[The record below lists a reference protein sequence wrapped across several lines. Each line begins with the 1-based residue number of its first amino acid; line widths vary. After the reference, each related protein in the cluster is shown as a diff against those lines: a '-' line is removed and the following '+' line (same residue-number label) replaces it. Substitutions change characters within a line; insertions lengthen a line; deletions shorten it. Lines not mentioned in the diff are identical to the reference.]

1 MIVIDA
7 SALAAFFLREEDWEK
22 LVIYMKNTISLDL
35 ILKEFYSVIYK
46 AVYFKR
52 ISLDEANAIIE
63 TFKSYSKFNMKL
75 IQEDVYLDE
84 AFKISLKYNVPI
96 YDSLYI
102 ALALEE
108 NKPLITLDKKQAEVA
123 KDLKIIVYP

>member
-7 SALAAFFLREEDWEK
+7 SALAAFFLREEGWEK
-22 LVIYMKNTISLDL
+22 LVKYMKNTISSDL
-35 ILKEFYSVIYK
+35 ILKEFYSVLYK

-52 ISLDEANAIIE
+52 ISIDEANTIIE

-84 AFKISLKYNVPI
+84 AFKISLNYNVPI

-102 ALALEE
+102 ALALKE
-108 NKPLITLDKKQAEVA
+108 NKPLLTLDKKQAEVA
-123 KDLKIIVYP
+123 KELKIIVYA

>member
-1 MIVIDA
+1 VTVIDA
-7 SALAAFFLREEDWEK
+7 SALAAFFLREEGWEK
-22 LVIYMKNTISLDL
+22 LVKYMKNTISSDL
-35 ILKEFYSVIYK
+35 ILKEFYSVLYK

-52 ISLDEANAIIE
+52 ISIDEANTIIE

-84 AFKISLKYNVPI
+84 AFKISLNYNVPI

-102 ALALEE
+102 ALALKE
-108 NKPLITLDKKQAEVA
+108 N
-123 KDLKIIVYP
+123 

>member
-1 MIVIDA
+1 VIVIDA
-7 SALAAFFLREEDWEK
+7 SALAAFFLREEGWEK
-22 LVIYMKNTISLDL
+22 LVKYMKNTISSDL
-35 ILKEFYSVIYK
+35 ILKEFYSVLYK

-52 ISLDEANAIIE
+52 ISIDEANTIIE

-84 AFKISLKYNVPI
+84 AFKISLNYNVPI

-102 ALALEE
+102 ALALKE
-108 NKPLITLDKKQAEVA
+108 NKPLLTLDKKQAEVA
-123 KDLKIIVYP
+123 KELKIIVYA

>member
-1 MIVIDA
+1 
-7 SALAAFFLREEDWEK
+7 
-22 LVIYMKNTISLDL
+22 LDL

-63 TFKSYSKFNMKL
+63 TFKNYSKFNMKL

-84 AFKISLKYNVPI
+84 TFKISLNYNISI
-96 YDSLYI
+96 YDSL
-102 ALALEE
+102 LLFWH
-108 NKPLITLDKKQAEVA
+108 
-123 KDLKIIVYP
+123 